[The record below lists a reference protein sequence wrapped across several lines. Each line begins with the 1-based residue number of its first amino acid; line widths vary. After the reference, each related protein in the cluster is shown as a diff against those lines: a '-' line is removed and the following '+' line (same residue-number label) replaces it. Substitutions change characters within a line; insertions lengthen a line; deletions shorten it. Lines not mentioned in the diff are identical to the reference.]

1 MKRILI
7 TGANRG
13 VGLEL
18 ARQCAARGDR
28 VFAGCRS
35 PEKAGALEKI
45 SAEYPGKVTILPL
58 EVTDEGSIAKTAA
71 RVADEVEAL
80 DILFNNA
87 AVNFGDEAS
96 LSAVKAEVLI
106 TGFQVN
112 AVGAVLMAQGFIAL
126 LKKGVD
132 PKLVNVSSEAG
143 SITNM
148 NHYRG
153 YHYYGSK
160 TAMNMYTRSLAWDP
174 ETEGIIVAAIHPG
187 WVRTDMGGPDAHLST
202 TQSAAGLLKVTDGLT
217 PADQGN
223 FYTWEG
229 TELPW

>member
-18 ARQCAARGDR
+18 TLQLVARGDR

-35 PEKAGALEKI
+35 PEKAKGLEEI
-45 SAEYPGKVTILPL
+45 AARYPGQLTILPL
-58 EVTDEGSIAKTAA
+58 DVTEEGSIVKSAEIVSA
-71 RVADEVEAL
+71 EVEAL

-87 AVNFGDEAS
+87 AANFGDETC
-96 LSAVKAEVLI
+96 LSDVKAEVLLKTTHI
-106 TGFQVN
+106 N
-112 AVGAVLMAQGFIAL
+112 AVGAVLVAQGFIAL
-126 LKKGVD
+126 LQKGID

-148 NHYRG
+148 THFRG

-160 TAMNMYTRSLAWDP
+160 AAMNMYTRALAWDP
-174 ETEGIIVAAIHPG
+174 ETKGITVIAIHPG

-202 TQSAAGLLKVTDGLT
+202 AQSAAGLLKVTDGLT
-217 PADQGN
+217 SADNGN

-229 TELPW
+229 SKLPW